1 MAALDDGAT
10 EVRRNMLDRIFLGAR
25 TQNGWRDAPVGDETL
40 RQLYD
45 LLKWAPTSMNCEP
58 ARFLFIRSRDA
69 KERLL
74 PLMNAGNR
82 EKTRQA
88 PVTVIV
94 GYDLKFY
101 DRLPKL
107 FPHRPEARDAFAAPG
122 KEAHAHDTAFRN
134 GSLQGAYLILAAR
147 ALGLD
152 CGPMS
157 GFDAAAVDA
166 EFWADTSV
174 RTNFICNIGYG
185 DPASVRERLPRLTFD
200 EACRL
205 L

>member
-1 MAALDDGAT
+1 
-10 EVRRNMLDRIFLGAR
+10 MLDRMFFNAR
-25 TQNGWRDAPVGDETL
+25 TQNAWLDKPVGDDTL
-40 RQLYD
+40 RALYD
-45 LLKWAPTSMNCEP
+45 LLKWAPTSMNCAP
-58 ARFLFIRSRDA
+58 ARFLFLRSAAA

-74 PLMNAGNR
+74 PLMSAGNR
-82 EKTRQA
+82 DKTRQA

-94 GYDLKFY
+94 GFDLEFY
-101 DRLPKL
+101 EHLPSL
-107 FPHRPEARDAFAAPG
+107 FPHRPEARDAFAAEG
-122 KEAHAHDTAFRN
+122 KEAHAYDTAFRN
-134 GSLQGAYLILAAR
+134 GSLQGGYLILAAR

-166 EFWADTSV
+166 EFWRQTSV

-185 DPASVRERLPRLTFD
+185 DPAGVRERLPRLSFD
-200 EACRL
+200 EACGL

>member
-1 MAALDDGAT
+1 MAVLDGGAT
-10 EVRRNMLDRIFLGAR
+10 EVRRNMLDRIFLDAR

-45 LLKWAPTSMNCEP
+45 LLKWAPTSMNCGP
-58 ARFLFIRSRDA
+58 ARFLFIRSPDA

-101 DRLPKL
+101 DYLPKL
-107 FPHRPEARDAFAAPG
+107 FPHRPEARDAFATPG
-122 KEAHAHDTAFRN
+122 KETHAHDTAFRN
-134 GSLQGAYLILAAR
+134 SSLQGAYLILAAR

-185 DPASVRERLPRLTFD
+185 DPAFVRARLPRLDFD